1 MKILLAV
8 DDSPVALRVVDQV
21 IALASELKASPELH
35 VLYVHPPIPVEFA
48 TRHVARETLDAYY
61 RDEGESVL
69 KEPVARLK
77 AANLQVTRHLH
88 VGQPADVVLRL
99 AGELACEY
107 LCLGRHGRSVVADL
121 FVGSVATRVL
131 QRATLP
137 VLLVG

>member
-8 DDSPVALRVVDQV
+8 DDSPVALRVVAQV
-21 IALASELKASPELH
+21 IALAGELKSAPDVH
-35 VLYVHPPIPVEFA
+35 VLYVHPPIPIEFA
-48 TRHVARETLDAYY
+48 TRHVARETLDTYY
-61 RDEGESVL
+61 RDEGEGVL

-77 AANLQVTRHLH
+77 AAGLPVTPHIH
-88 VGQPADVVLRL
+88 VGQPADVVLHQAAVL
-99 AGELACEY
+99 ECDY

>member
-8 DDSPVALRVVDQV
+8 DDSPVAQRVVDQV
-21 IALASELKASPELH
+21 IALADQLKSVPEVH
-35 VLYVHPPIPVEFA
+35 VLYVHPPIPIEFA
-48 TRHVARETLDAYY
+48 TRHVAREALDDYY
-61 RDEGESVL
+61 RDEGEGVL
-69 KEPVARLK
+69 KAPLARLE
-77 AANLQVTRHLH
+77 AAGLPVTPHIL
-88 VGQPADVVLRL
+88 VGRPADVVLHQ
-99 AGELACEY
+99 AAELKCDY